1 MAPRRSVAGIILIAL
16 GVLFLLGQS
25 LQIGGE
31 AVVAL
36 IGAAFLVAY
45 ALTRQYGFLVPGG
58 IMTGLGIGIIY
69 EDRLDAGGAAVLLGL
84 GGGFLLIY
92 VVSALRGRAPGDW
105 WPLIPGGILTIIGL
119 MLAANATGALAVI
132 GRWWPAVLVI
142 AGLFIILRRPAR
154 PAS

>member
-69 EDRLDAGGAAVLLGL
+69 EERLDVGGAPVLLGL
-84 GGGFLLIY
+84 GAGFLLIY
-92 VVSALRGRAPGDW
+92 VVSVMRGRMPGDW
-105 WPLIPGGILTIIGL
+105 WPLIPGTILAVIGL
-119 MLAANATGALAVI
+119 MLAASATGALAVV
-132 GRWWPAVLVI
+132 GRWWPLVLVLI
-142 AGLFIILRRPAR
+142 GLYIVLRRPAR
-154 PAS
+154 PAP

>member
-1 MAPRRSVAGIILIAL
+1 
-16 GVLFLLGQS
+16 
-25 LQIGGE
+25 
-31 AVVAL
+31 
-36 IGAAFLVAY
+36 
-45 ALTRQYGFLVPGG
+45 
-58 IMTGLGIGIIY
+58 
-69 EDRLDAGGAAVLLGL
+69 VLLGL

-105 WPLIPGGILTIIGL
+105 WPLIPGGILTVIGL